1 MMALVVVLA
10 LLFWLVATI
19 VSVGGQGAVTTAR
32 ERGVPA
38 YVSARAARAAL
49 SDADRAAWQSFRSGA
64 AKLIGPGQRF
74 RDDLTTAG
82 QSLASMAAI
91 DRGGATGRDLLRAV
105 NAQVVTYQGLVEQA
119 DATYRQGME
128 ELGFAY
134 LSYASDLL
142 HGDGGLL
149 ARIDE
154 IARRD
159 RQAIEERRHS
169 AWTGTGVVIAPIAVG
184 VVLMAA
190 LGYAQ
195 VSMAR
200 RFRRVLNVPL
210 LTACV
215 VLSVLVIWT
224 TVTLVQT
231 QRAFAHAY
239 DKELSA
245 LDRVWQT
252 QIAMADSG
260 AGALRAGRS
269 ADLTGGLNVAAADRA
284 RRPLTARLADAGDTD
299 GLTVGLPLLTLAVA
313 GLAAMGFVLR
323 LREYRG

>member
-1 MMALVVVLA
+1 MALVLA
-10 LLFWLVATI
+10 LASLFWLVATA
-19 VSVGGQGAVTTAR
+19 VSVGGQAAVTTAR
-32 ERGVPA
+32 EQDVPA

-82 QSLASMAAI
+82 QSLARVAGT
-91 DRGGATGRDLLRAV
+91 DRGGATGRDLLHAV

-128 ELGFAY
+128 KLGFAY
-134 LSYASDLL
+134 LTYASDLL

-159 RQAIEERRHS
+159 RQAVEDQRDS
-169 AWTGTGVVIAPIAVG
+169 AWIGSGVVIAPVAVG

-190 LGYAQ
+190 LVYAQ
-195 VSMAR
+195 VAMAR
-200 RFRRVLNVPL
+200 RFRRVLNLPL
-210 LTACV
+210 LAACV
-215 VLSVLVIWT
+215 VLSVLVVWT

-231 QRAFAHAY
+231 QRAFTHAH
-239 DKELSA
+239 DTELPA

-252 QIAMADSG
+252 QIAMADAG
-260 AGALRAGRS
+260 AGALRTGRS

-284 RRPLTARLADAGDTD
+284 RRPLTTRLTDAADTG
-299 GLTVGLPLLTLAVA
+299 GLTWGLPLLSLAVA
-313 GLAAMGFVLR
+313 GLAAAGFALR

>member
-1 MMALVVVLA
+1 MALVLALA
-10 LLFWLVATI
+10 LLFWLVAT
-19 VSVGGQGAVTTAR
+19 SALVGGQDAVTTAR

-74 RDDLTTAG
+74 RDDPTTAG
-82 QSLASMAAI
+82 QNLARIAEV
-91 DRGGATGRDLLRAV
+91 DLGGATGRDLLRAV

-128 ELGFAY
+128 QLGFAY

-154 IARRD
+154 IAKRD
-159 RQAIEERRHS
+159 RKAIEDRRHS
-169 AWTGTGVVIAPIAVG
+169 AWIGTGVALAPVAVA
-184 VVLMAA
+184 VVLMAV

-200 RFRRVLNVPL
+200 RFRRVFNGPL
-210 LTACV
+210 LAACV

-231 QRAFAHAY
+231 DRAFTHAY

-252 QIAMADSG
+252 QIATADAG
-260 AGALRAGRS
+260 AGALRTGRS

-284 RRPLTARLADAGDTD
+284 QQPLTARLADAADTE

-323 LREYRG
+323 LREYWG